1 MTVKSKKMVKKIGS
15 ERKVKVYRIEHPE
28 DRYGPFG
35 WGDYDATHAMNRHLP
50 VPEYDESLEGI
61 KLKKSHIFGCRYKS
75 LLKEWIK
82 DKKELD
88 KEGFVVRTYEIEKK
102 HVHHGDYQSVFLK
115 NKASCVEEKSVV
127 EFFSRKKGD

>member
-1 MTVKSKKMVKKIGS
+1 MTVKSKKMVKKIDS

-35 WGDYDATHAMNRHLP
+35 WGDYDAEHTMNRHLP
-50 VPEYDESLEGI
+50 TPYCDEKLYELEI
-61 KLKKSHIFGCRYKS
+61 KKSHVFGCRYKS

-82 DKKELD
+82 DEKELD
-88 KEGFVVRTYEIEKK
+88 KMGFVVRTYEVEKK

-115 NKASCVEEKSVV
+115 NKASCVEEKSVI
-127 EFFSRKKGD
+127 EFFSRKKGN